1 MALAVTPTTSFEDYK
16 QHLGEFIH
24 HTDIPLT
31 TALSAYDATTKAPLF
46 ILLKQVLSPDLLQPI
61 LEQYLPIVKKMTSS
75 NRGLAAGT
83 IHRTKHGTY
92 EKSNTVHSTV
102 AGYIDSPNHKYP
114 CRLTKFSKDHFTAY
128 QSGLP
133 LLEKISS
140 HFQATLPQQYAA
152 QQAAAEK
159 TPFRIP
165 NTAFTTVTMNYNF
178 QTAIHLDKGD
188 YPQGFGILVVCSK
201 DISGGELLFPRY
213 RLRIPLQTGDL
224 LFMNVHEYHCNL
236 PIVATHPAGYRLS
249 LVCYLREKLLDCKQ
263 NQFLRDLGLPEN
275 KRWDT
280 SLIIDKILQQL
291 HFSPANKEITL
302 EGWWSYENEHYHF
315 YYRKKQ
321 YILKDKR
328 TNKKTIC
335 LYNIMAYL
343 ESTTHPPPV

>member
-1 MALAVTPTTSFEDYK
+1 MAVTPIATFEEYK
-16 QHLGEFIH
+16 KHLGEFIH
-24 HTDIPLT
+24 QTDIPVT

-46 ILLKQVLSPDLLQPI
+46 ILQKQVLSPDLLQPI
-61 LEQYLPIVKKMTSS
+61 LEQYLPLVKKMNSS
-75 NRGLAAGT
+75 NRGFAAGN
-83 IHRTKHGTY
+83 IQRYQHGTY
-92 EKSNTVHSTV
+92 EKSNKVNSTV

-114 CRLTKFSKDHFTAY
+114 CRLTKFSNKHFQAY

-133 LLEKISS
+133 LLEKISQQ
-140 HFQATLPQQYAA
+140 FANTLPEQYAA
-152 QQAAAEK
+152 QWAAAEK

-188 YPQGFGILVVCSK
+188 YAQGFGILVVCSEH
-201 DISGGELLFPRY
+201 ISGGELLFPRY
-213 RLRIPLQTGDL
+213 RLRIPLRTGDL

-236 PIVATHPAGYRLS
+236 PIVATNPAGYRLS

-275 KRWDT
+275 KYWDT
-280 SLIIDKILQQL
+280 SLLINKILQQL
-291 HFSPANKEITL
+291 HFLPSEKQITP
-302 EGWWSYENEHYHF
+302 EGWSYENDHYHF

-328 TNKKTIC
+328 TNKKSIC
-335 LYNIMAYL
+335 LYRIMAYL
-343 ESTTHPPPV
+343 ETVPPQEEAI